1 MVAPSDAPPDE
12 LFLDLRALEPPEPL
26 LRIFAAL
33 DAAPGRRLRVRLNRE
48 PFPLYPML
56 HAGGWSHRTRA
67 HVEGGYEIVI
77 SRTGIHAPGNA

>member
-1 MVAPSDAPPDE
+1 MAAASETHPEE

-67 HVEGGYEIVI
+67 HLEGGYEILI
-77 SRTGIHAPGNA
+77 FRSGFLAGGNA